1 MRRKKKKQTMS
12 VRNLE
17 LLFFTVLALPNAS
30 STGLDYARSTCRNE
44 EVSAGAVI
52 KEERGGGGN
61 GEFFFFS
68 TSRTCCSTVRPSVPD
83 RPPMNARYLM
93 SILVV
98 SVLPAPLSPLTRIA
112 WLAWSLMSA
121 LEFSHCRLGLTT
133 LYLQRQRV
141 ERLWT

>member
-1 MRRKKKKQTMS
+1 MPVQLQLLAQESTPPPH
-12 VRNLE
+12 LE

-44 EVSAGAVI
+44 EVSAGAVT
-52 KEERGGGGN
+52 KQYQCEL
-61 GEFFFFS
+61 FPP

-121 LEFSHCRLGLTT
+121 LEFLH
-133 LYLQRQRV
+133 
-141 ERLWT
+141 

>member
-1 MRRKKKKQTMS
+1 MS

-61 GEFFFFS
+61 GEFFFS
-68 TSRTCCSTVRPSVPD
+68 LPLEPAAQRSVP
-83 RPPMNARYLM
+83 RCRT
-93 SILVV
+93 
-98 SVLPAPLSPLTRIA
+98 VLP
-112 WLAWSLMSA
+112 
-121 LEFSHCRLGLTT
+121 
-133 LYLQRQRV
+133 
-141 ERLWT
+141 